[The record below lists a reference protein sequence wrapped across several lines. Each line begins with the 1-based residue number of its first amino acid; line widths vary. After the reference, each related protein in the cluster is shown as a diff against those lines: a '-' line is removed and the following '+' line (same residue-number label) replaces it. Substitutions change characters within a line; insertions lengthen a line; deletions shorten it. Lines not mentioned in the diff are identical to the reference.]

1 MDNFDIEKLIVSY
14 IENELVQKGSVKEF
28 ELENDDLIENG
39 IMDSLG
45 FLDLILYV
53 EERLEIDLDL
63 SNVKPSNLTKVK
75 SLTQIIYKQINE

>member
-39 IMDSLG
+39 IIDSLG